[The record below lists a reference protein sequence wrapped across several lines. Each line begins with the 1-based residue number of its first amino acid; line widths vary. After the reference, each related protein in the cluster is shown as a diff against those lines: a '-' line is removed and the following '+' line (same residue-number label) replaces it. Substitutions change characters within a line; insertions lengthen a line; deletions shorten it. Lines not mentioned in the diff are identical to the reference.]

1 MVSTQYENHG
11 VKMEVTLDENIGSI
25 TADKYKLEQVILNL
39 LSNAKY
45 AVDEKGKKHANHQY
59 TKLIEIKTWQDNNQ
73 VYLSVRDNGMG
84 IPDKIIDKI
93 FDPFFTTK
101 SEERGTGLGLSV
113 SYAFIKDLLGDIKV
127 ESIEGEYTRFEISLP
142 KM

>member
-1 MVSTQYENHG
+1 MVNKFVFG
-11 VKMEVTLDENIGSI
+11 FLFLASI
-25 TADKYKLEQVILNL
+25 SLFAQVDYNKL
-39 LSNAKY
+39 
-45 AVDEKGKKHANHQY
+45 DEKGKKHANHQY

-127 ESIEGEYTRFEISLP
+127 ESVEGEYTRFEISLP